1 MVKKRFYVQELVSKK
16 EALFEVFTDDDEND
30 IVGISHGEE
39 YLEVLL
45 SDLKLL
51 VTKLQDGYPEE

>member
-1 MVKKRFYVQELVSKK
+1 MVKTRFYVQELVSKQ
-16 EALFEVFTDDDEND
+16 EALFEVDTDNNGDSV
-30 IVGISHGEE
+30 VGISHGEE